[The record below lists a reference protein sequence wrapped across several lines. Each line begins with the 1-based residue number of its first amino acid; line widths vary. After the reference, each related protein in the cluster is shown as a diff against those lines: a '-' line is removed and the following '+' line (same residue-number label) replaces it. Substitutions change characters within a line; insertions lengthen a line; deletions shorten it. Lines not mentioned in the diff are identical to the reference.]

1 MIFPGNIFK
10 KIDFDFH
17 PVWVLVA
24 INVAVFLFIQL
35 LVGDTLKNYT
45 NDVYLEKTSKMRE
58 LYLQTLDPLEK
69 TQSTEISATS
79 IIRDSKFWYRAENFP
94 FKGDQVKI
102 ADSKQFLKELKESY
116 LKSPQF
122 LFGLS
127 PSPTSIWAWITYQF
141 LHTSF
146 FHLLMN
152 MLFLYLIVGVMQ
164 TKIDQDWIYAIYVL
178 SGLGGGYAY
187 LWMNPMNEIA
197 VVGASGAICGLMG
210 FMSIAFHSQNMEWSY
225 FLSPVKG
232 YYGIINLPVF
242 LLFPMYL
249 ISDFTTVLYYNT
261 GVQSSVAHSAHIGGT
276 LVGCCLGALYL
287 VDQRA
292 KKNILAKWGHHLS
305 HEEFVSLRDKIK

>member
-17 PVWVLVA
+17 PIWILVA
-24 INVAVFLFIQL
+24 INVVVYAFIQIF
-35 LVGDTLKNYT
+35 VGDTLKNYS

-58 LYLQTLDPLEK
+58 LYLQTLDPLERAE
-69 TQSTEISATS
+69 SEDISATS
-79 IIRDSKFWYRAENFP
+79 IIRDSKFRYRAENFP

-164 TKIDQDWIYAIYVL
+164 TKIDQDWIYAIYIL

-232 YYGIINLPVF
+232 YYGIIHLPVF
-242 LLFPMYL
+242 LLFPVYL

-276 LVGCCLGALYL
+276 LVGCCLGVLYL

>member
-24 INVAVFLFIQL
+24 INVVVYIFIQL
-35 LVGDTLKNYT
+35 WVGDTLKNYSNET
-45 NDVYLEKTSKMRE
+45 YFEKTSKMRE

-69 TQSTEISATS
+69 NQFDEMSATS
-79 IIRDSKFWYRAENFP
+79 IIRDSKFWYRAESFP

-102 ADSKQFLKELKESY
+102 ADSKKFLKELKESY
-116 LKSPQF
+116 LKSPQY

-164 TKIDQDWIYAIYVL
+164 TKIDQDWIYAIYLL

-232 YYGIINLPVF
+232 YFGIIHLPVF
-242 LLFPMYL
+242 LLFPIYL

-276 LVGCCLGALYL
+276 LVGCCLGVLYL
-287 VDQRA
+287 LDQRA

>member
-17 PVWVLVA
+17 PIWILVA
-24 INVAVFLFIQL
+24 INVVVYAFIQIF
-35 LVGDTLKNYT
+35 VGDTLKNYS

-58 LYLQTLDPLEK
+58 LYLQTLDPLERAE
-69 TQSTEISATS
+69 SEDISATS

-164 TKIDQDWIYAIYVL
+164 TKIDKDWIYAIYIL

-232 YYGIINLPVF
+232 YYGIIHLPVF
-242 LLFPMYL
+242 LLFPVYL

-276 LVGCCLGALYL
+276 LVGCCLGVLYL